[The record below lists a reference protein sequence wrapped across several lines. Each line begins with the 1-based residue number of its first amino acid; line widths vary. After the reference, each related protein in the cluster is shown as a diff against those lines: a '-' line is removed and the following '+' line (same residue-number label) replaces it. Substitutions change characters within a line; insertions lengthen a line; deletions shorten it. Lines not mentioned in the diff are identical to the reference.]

1 MQNRTMARDTK
12 RSAKTEVLSMRMD
25 PKTRFVV
32 EFLARVRGQS
42 ISTVVER
49 AIQEAADNTPI
60 RINDTIGNTYDNTW
74 KDYWHVSEGIRFLMV
89 ASDKNLYSTFDEEYK
104 ASFAKTH
111 WPFFYYSSKCDQY
124 KEWAIEVIW
133 PRIDEFVDLWTRT
146 KTTDYFAAGK
156 AMQEAIRQAGLKA
169 PDWPI
174 KPPETPAA
182 KKTTLA
188 DLDDDIPF

>member
-1 MQNRTMARDTK
+1 MVRDTR

-49 AIQEAADNTPI
+49 AIQEAADNTLIPI
-60 RINDTIGNTYDNTW
+60 KDRHGNTYDNTW
-74 KDYWHVSEGIRFLMV
+74 NDYWHVSEGIRFLMV
-89 ASDKNLYSTFDEEYK
+89 ASDRHLYSTFDEEYR
-104 ASFAKTH
+104 ATFAKTH
-111 WPFFYYSSKCDQY
+111 WPFFYISQQCDRY

-146 KTTDYFAAGK
+146 KATDYFAAGK

-169 PDWPI
+169 PDWPV
-174 KPPETPAA
+174 KRS
-182 KKTTLA
+182 
-188 DLDDDIPF
+188 LDDDVPF

>member
-1 MQNRTMARDTK
+1 
-12 RSAKTEVLSMRMD
+12 MD

-32 EFLARVRGQS
+32 EFLARIRGQS

-49 AIQEAADNTPI
+49 AIQEAADNTTVKI
-60 RINDTIGNTYDNTW
+60 DDHFSSNSYYNTW
-74 KDYWHVSEGIRFLMV
+74 KDYWHVSEGVRFLMV

-104 ASFAKTH
+104 ASFSKTH
-111 WPFFYYSSKCDQY
+111 WPFFYDSPNCDRY
-124 KEWAIEVIW
+124 KEWAIEVLW

-156 AMQEAIRQAGLKA
+156 AMQEAITQAGLQA

-174 KPPETPAA
+174 EAPVSRKPP
-182 KKTTLA
+182 LN

>member
-1 MQNRTMARDTK
+1 MARDTK

-60 RINDTIGNTYDNTW
+60 RINDSFGNDYQNTW
-74 KDYWHVSEGIRFLMV
+74 KDYWHVSEGIRFLTV
-89 ASDKNLYSTFDEEYK
+89 ASDKSLYSTFEEEYK
-104 ASFAKTH
+104 VAFAKTH
-111 WPFFYYSSKCDQY
+111 WPFFYHSSKCNQY
-124 KEWAIEVIW
+124 KEWVIEVIW

-156 AMQEAIRQAGLKA
+156 AMQDAIRQAGLKA
-169 PDWPI
+169 PEWPI
-174 KPPETPAA
+174 KPAEIPASLR
-182 KKTTLA
+182 TTST

>member
-1 MQNRTMARDTK
+1 MARDTK

-49 AIQEAADNTPI
+49 ALQEAADNTPI
-60 RINDTIGNTYDNTW
+60 RINDSFGNAYDNTW

-111 WPFFYYSSKCDQY
+111 WPFFYHSSACDRY
-124 KEWAIEVIW
+124 KEWAIEVLW

-146 KTTDYFAAGK
+146 KATDYFAAGK
-156 AMQEAIRQAGLKA
+156 AMREAIQQAGLKA
-169 PDWPI
+169 PDWPV
-174 KPPETPAA
+174 KPPETPVDR
-182 KKTTLA
+182 KPTSR

>member
-1 MQNRTMARDTK
+1 MARDSK

-49 AIQEAADNTPI
+49 AIQEAADNALI
-60 RINDTIGNTYDNTW
+60 RINNSFGNNYDNTW

-89 ASDKNLYSTFDEEYK
+89 ASETKLYSTFDEEYK
-104 ASFAKTH
+104 TSFAKTH
-111 WPFFYYSSKCDQY
+111 WPFFYTDSKCAEY

-174 KPPETPAA
+174 KTVETPPAR
-182 KKTTLA
+182 KPVN

>member
-1 MQNRTMARDTK
+1 MSEMAGSMMARDTK
-12 RSAKTEVLSMRMD
+12 RGAKTEVLSMRMD

-49 AIQEAADNTPI
+49 AIQEAADNTTI
-60 RINDTIGNTYDNTW
+60 RIDGSNSYYNTW

-104 ASFAKTH
+104 VSFAKTH
-111 WPFFYYSSKCDQY
+111 WPFFYVSSQCDQY
-124 KEWAIEVIW
+124 IEWSIEVLW

-156 AMQEAIRQAGLKA
+156 AMREAISQAGLQA
-169 PDWPI
+169 PDWPA
-174 KPPETPAA
+174 ETSGSGKRAIN
-182 KKTTLA
+182 